1 MKGSA
6 PEQRLP
12 GDLVVWLLVLAELLT
27 FALLF
32 VSFAVARR
40 VQPEVFAAGQAT
52 LDIGHGLANTLA
64 LVAAS
69 AFAAA
74 AVRAHRFHRHGAWQW
89 WACALLAA
97 LAFLGMKS
105 LEFAGRFRA
114 GFDWADSTFN
124 MLYFMLTGFHYL
136 HVVVGCLVFV
146 AMIRGAR
153 SGRYSAQFI
162 RTPESAAVFWHM
174 VDLLWMVLFPLVYI
188 IR

>member
-1 MKGSA
+1 M
-6 PEQRLP
+6 
-12 GDLVVWLLVLAELLT
+12 VWLLVLAELLT

-32 VSFAVARR
+32 LSFAFARR
-40 VQPEVFAAGQAT
+40 WQPDLFAQGQAT

-69 AFAAA
+69 ACAAA
-74 AVRAHRFHRHGAWQW
+74 AVRSHRAGASRAWHW
-89 WACALLAA
+89 WMGALLSA

-105 LEFAGRFRA
+105 LEFAERFNQ
-114 GFDWADSTFN
+114 GFDWAESSFN

-136 HVVVGCLVFV
+136 HVVVGALVFV
-146 AMIRGAR
+146 AMILSARRGRFGPSSIR
-153 SGRYSAQFI
+153 S
-162 RTPESAAVFWHM
+162 PESAAVFWHM

>member
-1 MKGSA
+1 MT
-6 PEQRLP
+6 PEPPRLP

-32 VSFAVARR
+32 ASFAIAKRG
-40 VQPEVFAAGQAT
+40 QPEVFSAGQAT

-74 AVRAHRFHRHGAWQW
+74 AVRSHRQAQNLAWRW
-89 WACALLAA
+89 WAGALVAA
-97 LAFLGMKS
+97 MAFLGMKS
-105 LEFAGRFRA
+105 LEFAERFRS
-114 GFDWADSTFN
+114 GFDWAESSFH

-136 HVVVGCLVFV
+136 HVLVGSLVFLL
-146 AMIRGAR
+146 MIRGAR
-153 SGRYSAQFI
+153 QGRYGPESI
-162 RTPESAAVFWHM
+162 RSPESAAVFWHM